1 VSALLAVVS
10 SVLWGGADF
19 LGGRLSRQHS
29 AASVVFRG
37 QLVALPCLIVALL
50 VVGDLTPHGPAL
62 LWGALAGVAGV
73 IALGA
78 FYHALAIGRMTI
90 VAPIAATSVAVP
102 VLIGL
107 ALGQYPSVTQ
117 AVGIVVAGC
126 GTILAVGPELRS
138 ADQSQSGRSI
148 VLALVA
154 ALGFGLVL
162 VTIALGSRTSVVQTL
177 VTQRLVYVAV
187 LGVVLLF
194 RPRDPNPWDRR
205 QLVAVAGNGV
215 GDMGANL
222 LYAEA
227 IRGGSSLPVTSV
239 LASLYPVVTALL
251 AHRFDGERLRR
262 IQYAGV
268 AAAFVG
274 VALLTAG

>member
-1 VSALLAVVS
+1 MSALLALVS
-10 SVLWGGADF
+10 SMLWGGADF
-19 LGGRLSRQHS
+19 VGGRLARGH
-29 AASVVFRG
+29 AAYSVVVRA
-37 QLVALPCLIVALL
+37 QVVAAAAMVVAYA
-50 VVGDLTPHGPAL
+50 VAGDYTPHGPAL
-62 LWGALAGVAGV
+62 LWGALAGAAGV
-73 IALGA
+73 VALGA
-78 FYHALAIGRMTI
+78 FYHALAIGRMTL

-102 VLIGL
+102 VLLGL
-107 ALGQYPSVTQ
+107 AIGQHPSLGQT
-117 AVGIVVAGC
+117 VGIVVAAG

-138 ADQSQSGRSI
+138 SGGGQTARSI

-177 VTQRLVYVAV
+177 LSQRLVGVAV
-187 LGVVLLF
+187 LGAAMLF
-194 RPRDPNPWDRR
+194 LPRDRRPWSRR
-205 QLVAVAGNGV
+205 ENLAVTANGAS
-215 GDMGANL
+215 DLTANL

-227 IRGGSSLPVTSV
+227 TRTGILPVTSV
-239 LASLYPVVTALL
+239 LASLYPIVTALL
-251 AHRFDGERLRR
+251 AHWLDGERLRR

>member
-10 SVLWGGADF
+10 SVLWGGSDF
-19 LGGRLSRQHS
+19 LGGRLSRRH
-29 AASVVFRG
+29 AAFSVIFRA
-37 QLVALPCLIVALL
+37 QFVAVGGLIIAYFAA
-50 VVGDLTPHGPAL
+50 GDLVPRGPAL
-62 LWGALAGVAGV
+62 LWGALAGLSGV
-73 IALGA
+73 IALAA
-78 FYHALAIGRMTI
+78 FYHALAIGRMTL

-102 VLIGL
+102 VLLGI
-107 ALGQYPSVTQ
+107 ALGQYPSVVQ
-117 AVGIVVAGC
+117 AVGIVVAAG

-138 ADQSQSGRSI
+138 SEDGSALRSI

-162 VTIALGSRTSVVQTL
+162 VTIALGSRTSIVQTL
-177 VTQRLVYVAV
+177 LTQRLVYVAV
-187 LGVVLLF
+187 LGVLLLF
-194 RPRDPNPWDRR
+194 VPRDPRPWERR
-205 QLVAVAGNGV
+205 EHVAVAGNGA
-215 GDMGANL
+215 GDMAANL

-227 IRGGSSLPVTSV
+227 TRSGILPVTSV
-239 LASLYPVVTALL
+239 LASLYPIVTALL

-262 IQYAGV
+262 IQYGGV